1 MALLTNLAVI
11 LGLWCAA
18 ALATAALYALVR
30 TLYVRRRRARMPLR
44 PRPRKTPGRS
54 DVPPRR

>member
-1 MALLTNLAVI
+1 MTLLTTLAVI
-11 LGLWCAA
+11 LGVWCAA
-18 ALATAALYALVR
+18 ALAAVALYAVL
-30 TLYVRRRRARMPLR
+30 RRRYDRRQRARIPLR